1 MAASGIR
8 RYPLAR
14 WLAGPIRGR
23 TTAVAVLVVTAALS
37 VGAMGLLRILSNN
50 LNQTISDTARLRA
63 ADVATLVQKH
73 SLPQPLAFRGEDSGF
88 VQVVD
93 ATGRVLA
100 STANLT
106 GEPRI
111 ATFTPSTDRPELHT
125 VNTLPGGDG
134 QRFRIVAQRVVGM
147 SGTVVIYTASSLD
160 AADDAVASVRA
171 ALLAGI
177 PILVLLVGVTTWV
190 LTSHVLEPVEGIR
203 RQVLKITGGQLRR
216 RVPVP
221 NTGDEVSLLAQTMN
235 DMLERLEVAANR
247 QRRFVAD
254 ASHELRNPLATMR
267 TTMEVNLAHPAT
279 ADWEATTAELLIDHD
294 RLERIVA
301 DLLTLAKADGTVA
314 LANLQTVDV
323 SQLIAAEID
332 RRPTG
337 RVAIQ
342 RTIQSDVSVAAD
354 PHHLTQ
360 VVRNLL
366 DNADRHATSYV
377 EVTLDTT
384 ARDARLRVIN
394 DGESIPGDDRQR
406 IFEPFTRLDD
416 ARDRDH
422 GGSGLGLAIVADLV
436 RLHGGTVTV
445 TEAPATCFEVLLPTP
460 RERVKSGR

>member
-1 MAASGIR
+1 M
-8 RYPLAR
+8 
-14 WLAGPIRGR
+14 
-23 TTAVAVLVVTAALS
+23 AVLVVTAALS
-37 VGAMGLLRILSNN
+37 VGALGLLRILTNN

-63 ADVATLVQKH
+63 ADVATLVQKN

-93 ATGRVLA
+93 ATGHILA
-100 STANLT
+100 STANLV

-134 QRFRIVAQRVVGM
+134 QRFRIVAQRVVGP
-147 SGTVVIYTASSLD
+147 SGSVLIYTASSLD
-160 AADDAVASVRA
+160 AADDAIASVRA
-171 ALLAGI
+171 ALMAGI
-177 PILVLLVGVTTWV
+177 PMLVLLVGVTTWV

-221 NTGDEVSLLAQTMN
+221 NTGDEISLLAQTMN

-267 TTMEVNLAHPAT
+267 TTMEVNLAHPTT
-279 ADWEATTAELLIDHD
+279 ADWVTTTTDLLVDHD

-301 DLLTLAKADGTVA
+301 DLLTLAKVDAASAPADP
-314 LANLQTVDV
+314 QTVDV
-323 SQLIAAEID
+323 SHLIAVEIE

-342 RTIQSDVSVAAD
+342 RTIQPNVAVAGD

-360 VVRNLL
+360 VIRNLL
-366 DNADRHATSYV
+366 DNADRHANSYV

-384 ARDARLRVIN
+384 ETEARLRVMN
-394 DGESIPGDDRQR
+394 DGKGIPRDARQR
-406 IFEPFTRLDD
+406 IFEPFTRLDE

-436 RLHGGTVTV
+436 RLHGGSVIV
-445 TEAPATCFEVLLPTP
+445 TEAPATCFEVLLPTARKRVKAGSEIKNGR
-460 RERVKSGR
+460 RERVSRQ